1 MGRERRGVGADTG
14 ADTGAGRVVM
24 TGLERRAA
32 AGLAGIFAFR
42 MLGLFLI
49 LPVFAIHAQGLT
61 GATPLLI
68 GLAIGAYGLTQA
80 ILGIPAGTLSDRF
93 GRKPVIFGGLALFAI
108 GSVVAA
114 LSTSI
119 EGVIAGR
126 VIQGSGAIA
135 AAVMALAADLTREE
149 VRTRAMAGI
158 GISIGVSF
166 GLAMVLGPSLAHWFG
181 LAGIFWFTALL
192 ALSGVAVL
200 ALVVP
205 NPVHS
210 SIHRDAE
217 PVVGQLRGVLLNP
230 DLLRLDYGILTLHM
244 LMTALFLVVPLDLRA
259 AGLPAAHHWWVYL
272 PVLVLSVLAMVPFI
286 IMAERHGHMKGVL
299 LGAIAALGLA
309 LLGFWGFHT
318 SLPTLVLFL
327 FLFFTA
333 FNLLEASLPSLISRV
348 APPAAKGTAMGAFST
363 SQFLGAFLGGLLGG
377 FFHQRF
383 GQDAVLLFCA
393 ATALL
398 WLLVALPMRKPRQV
412 SSQVVRVGADQLQD
426 PEGIERLLRE
436 IPGVEEAVV
445 VAEEGLAYLKVDN
458 RRLDSARLQALCA
471 GA

>member
-1 MGRERRGVGADTG
+1 
-14 ADTGAGRVVM
+14 M
-24 TGLERRAA
+24 TGVERRAA

-49 LPVFAIHAQGLT
+49 LPVFAIQAQGLT

-80 ILGIPAGTLSDRF
+80 ILGIPFGMVSDRI

-114 LSTSI
+114 LSTTI
-119 EGVIAGR
+119 EGVIVGR

-149 VRTRAMAGI
+149 VRTRTMATI
-158 GISIGVSF
+158 GISIGLSF
-166 GLAMVLGPSLAHWFG
+166 GLAMVLGPALAHWFG
-181 LAGIFWFTALL
+181 LAGVFWFTAAL
-192 ALSGVAVL
+192 AVGGAVIL

-205 NPVHS
+205 TPGHS
-210 SIHRDAE
+210 SVHRDAE
-217 PVVGQLRGVLLNP
+217 PVPGQFAGVLHHP
-230 DLLRLDYGILTLHM
+230 ELLRLDFGVLTLHM
-244 LMTALFLVVPLDLRA
+244 LMTALFLVVPLDLKA

-272 PVLVLSVLAMVPFI
+272 PVLFFSVLAMVPFI
-286 IMAERHGHMKGVL
+286 VMAERHGRNKPVL
-299 LGAIAALGLA
+299 LGAVAALSLSLVGLY
-309 LLGFWGFHT
+309 GFHT
-318 SLPTLVLFL
+318 ALPSLVLFL

-333 FNLLEASLPSLISRV
+333 FNLLEASLPSLISRI
-348 APPAAKGTAMGAFST
+348 APPGAKGTAMGIFAT
-363 SQFLGAFLGGLLGG
+363 AQFGGAFLGGLLGG
-377 FFHQRF
+377 WFHQRF

-393 ATALL
+393 GVALA
-398 WLLVALPMRKPRQV
+398 WFLVALPMRPPRQV
-412 SSQVVRVGADQLQD
+412 SSQVVRVGARGVEE
-426 PEGIERLLRE
+426 PETVQRLLLE

>member
-1 MGRERRGVGADTG
+1 
-14 ADTGAGRVVM
+14 
-24 TGLERRAA
+24 
-32 AGLAGIFAFR
+32 

-49 LPVFAIHAQGLT
+49 LPVFAIQAEGLA

-80 ILGIPAGTLSDRF
+80 ILGIPFGMLSDRI
-93 GRKPVIFGGLALFAI
+93 GRKPVIFGGLALFAV

-114 LSTSI
+114 LATSI
-119 EGVIAGR
+119 DGVILGR

-135 AAVMALAADLTREE
+135 AAVMALGADLTREE
-149 VRTRAMAGI
+149 VRTRAMAAI
-158 GISIGVSF
+158 GISIGLSF
-166 GLAMVLGPSLAHWFG
+166 ALALVLGPALAHWFG
-181 LAGIFWFTALL
+181 LAGIFWFTAGL
-192 ALSGVAVL
+192 ALGGVLIL

-205 NPVHS
+205 TPDHS
-210 SIHRDAE
+210 SVHRDAE
-217 PVVGQLRGVLLNP
+217 PVANQFRGVLANA
-230 DLLRLDYGILTLHM
+230 DLLRLDFGVLVLHM
-244 LMTALFLVVPLDLRA
+244 LMTALFLVVPLDLKA

-272 PVLVLSVLAMVPFI
+272 PVLCLSVLAMVPFI
-286 IMAERHGHMKGVL
+286 VMAERRGRLKAVL
-299 LGAIAALGLA
+299 LGAVGALGLA
-309 LLGFWGFHT
+309 LAGLYGFHT
-318 SLPTLVLFL
+318 ALSTLVLFL

-348 APPAAKGTAMGAFST
+348 APPGSKGTAMGVFAT
-363 SQFLGAFLGGLLGG
+363 AQFGGAFLGGLLGG
-377 FFHQRF
+377 WFHQRF

-393 ATALL
+393 GVVLL
-398 WLLVALPMRKPRQV
+398 WFLVALPMRKPRQV
-412 SSQVVRVGADQLQD
+412 SSQVVRVRTRGADNPD
-426 PEGIERLLRE
+426 AVERLLLE

>member
-1 MGRERRGVGADTG
+1 MGRDRGQPGVV
-14 ADTGAGRVVM
+14 RVAM

-49 LPVFAIHAQGLT
+49 LPVFAIQAQGLT

-80 ILGIPAGTLSDRF
+80 ILGIPFGMLSDRI
-93 GRKPVIFGGLALFAI
+93 GRKPVIFGGLALFAL

-119 EGVIAGR
+119 EGVIVGR
-126 VIQGSGAIA
+126 VIQGGGAIA

-149 VRTRAMAGI
+149 VRTRAMATI
-158 GISIGVSF
+158 GISIGLSF
-166 GLAMVLGPSLAHWFG
+166 GVAMVLGPALAHWFG
-181 LAGIFWFTALL
+181 LAGVFWFTAAL
-192 ALSGVAVL
+192 ALGGVLIL
-200 ALVVP
+200 ATVVP
-205 NPVHS
+205 TPDHS

-217 PVVGQLRGVLLNP
+217 PVASQFRGVLHHP
-230 DLLRLDYGILTLHM
+230 ELLRLDFGVLILHM

-272 PVLVLSVLAMVPFI
+272 PVLFFSVLAMVPFI
-286 IMAERHGHMKGVL
+286 IRAERHGQMRPVL
-299 LGAIAALGLA
+299 LGAVAALGLA
-309 LLGFWGFHT
+309 LLGLRGFHT
-318 SLPTLVLFL
+318 SLPTLVVFL

-348 APPAAKGTAMGAFST
+348 APPGAKGTAMGAFST
-363 SQFLGAFLGGLLGG
+363 SQFGGAFLGGLLGG
-377 FFHQRF
+377 WFHQRF

-393 ATALL
+393 GAALL
-398 WLLVALPMRKPRQV
+398 WFLVALPMRNPRQV
-412 SSQVVRVGADQLQD
+412 SSQVVRVGAHCGED
-426 PEGIERLLRE
+426 PDAVQRLLLE